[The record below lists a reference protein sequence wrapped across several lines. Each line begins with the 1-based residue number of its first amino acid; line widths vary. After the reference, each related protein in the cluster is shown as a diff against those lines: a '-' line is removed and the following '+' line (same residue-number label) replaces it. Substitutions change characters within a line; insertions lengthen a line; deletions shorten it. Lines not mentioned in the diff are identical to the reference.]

1 MSLNDHYRKL
11 WKRASK
17 SEREALLLTGFDPD
31 SPTDDGVPYAHRYF
45 GGETESPEGLQEG
58 SMREFAKSSPNG
70 FDINF
75 YQAMAFHR
83 RKREEDV
90 VIVRTYSHDDML
102 ELLTRVLSVLA
113 DSNDR
118 AVRLHA
124 TCIKLALG
132 MPDQPTMTAL
142 AKDNKLT
149 RAAVS
154 ARVKTIQ
161 RNLNLPPSIY
171 MKSESACQK
180 LSKARRRKL

>member
-1 MSLNDHYRKL
+1 MSLDDEYRKL

-17 SEREALLLTGFDPD
+17 AEREALLLTGFDPD
-31 SPTDDGVPYAHRYF
+31 VPADDGVPYAHRYF
-45 GGETESPEGLQEG
+45 GGETDSPDGQQEG
-58 SMREFAKSSPNG
+58 AMREFSKTSPNG

-75 YQAMAFHR
+75 HQAMLFYR
-83 RKREEDV
+83 RQREEEA
-90 VIVRTYSHDDML
+90 VIVRTYSHDEVL
-102 ELLTRVLSVLA
+102 ELLTRVLSVLS

-118 AVRLHA
+118 SVRLHA

-142 AKDNKLT
+142 ANEHKLT

-171 MKSESACQK
+171 MKSESACEK

>member
-1 MSLNDHYRKL
+1 MSLDDEYRKL

-17 SEREALLLTGFDPD
+17 AERDALLLTGFDPD
-31 SPTDDGVPYAHRYF
+31 APADDGVPYAHRYF
-45 GGETESPEGLQEG
+45 GGETDSPDGLQEG
-58 SMREFAKSSPNG
+58 AQREFSKSSPNG

-75 YQAMAFHR
+75 LQAVNFYR
-83 RKREEDV
+83 RQREEEV
-90 VIVRTYSHDDML
+90 VIVRTYSHEEVL

-142 AKDNKLT
+142 AKDHKLT